1 MEGICRGLSSYCFE
15 EESQMWL
22 ALSRIDLSTLVIV
35 LVGVE
40 EYVAVSVG
48 GLLVHTNAKFGV
60 TPSHMDSEEC

>member
-1 MEGICRGLSSYCFE
+1 
-15 EESQMWL
+15 MWL
-22 ALSRIDLSTLVIV
+22 ALSRIDLSTLIIV

-48 GLLVHTNAKFGV
+48 GLLVHTNATFGV

>member
-1 MEGICRGLSSYCFE
+1 
-15 EESQMWL
+15 MWL
-22 ALSRIDLSTLVIV
+22 ALSRIDLSTLIIV